1 MPVWSIRDD
10 TSYDFSGGAHLHDA
24 ERPVLA
30 ALAAVVF
37 PVVRRGVQT
46 HDVGRRGVVEDL
58 GDVLVGMGV
67 RLLGA
72 GGPPV
77 VELVGQ

>member
-1 MPVWSIRDD
+1 
-10 TSYDFSGGAHLHDA
+10 
-24 ERPVLA
+24 VLA

-37 PVVRRGVQT
+37 PVVRRGVQA